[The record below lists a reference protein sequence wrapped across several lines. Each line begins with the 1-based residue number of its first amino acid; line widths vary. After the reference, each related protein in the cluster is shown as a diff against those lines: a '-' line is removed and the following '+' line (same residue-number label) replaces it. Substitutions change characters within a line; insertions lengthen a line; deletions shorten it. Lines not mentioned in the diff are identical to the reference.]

1 MMMTIETAFSSTRIA
16 PIDRQE
22 RKRPP
27 ADDAAGIERLF
38 LVTVGLVA
46 GLEVGL
52 AAFWLMG

>member
-1 MMMTIETAFSSTRIA
+1 MTIETAFSSTRIA

-52 AAFWLMG
+52 AALWLMG

>member
-1 MMMTIETAFSSTRIA
+1 MTIETIFSGTRIA
-16 PIDRQE
+16 TTDSQE
-22 RKRPP
+22 RKRAP

-52 AAFWLMG
+52 AALWLMG